1 MKTITRVIAVML
13 MVAMLGTLMVA
24 CGKKENYIDN
34 NLVGTWKQTDD
45 KEGNWIWTFNNDH
58 TCKLIG
64 ETDGSSHE
72 GTYSIEDQD
81 NGKVK
86 IKLDNWDK
94 EQTFSYTVTDK
105 NMILETFDVSY
116 YCEKQ

>member
-1 MKTITRVIAVML
+1 MKTITRVIAAVML
-13 MVAMLGTLMVA
+13 VAMMAALMTA
-24 CGKKENYIDN
+24 CGQKNYVDN
-34 NLVGTWKQTDD
+34 NLVGTWKQTDA
-45 KEGNWIWTFNNDH
+45 KEGNWIWTFNSDH
-58 TCKLIG
+58 TCKLVG

-72 GTYSIEDQD
+72 GTYKIEDQK

-94 EQTFSYTVTDK
+94 EQTYSYTVTEK